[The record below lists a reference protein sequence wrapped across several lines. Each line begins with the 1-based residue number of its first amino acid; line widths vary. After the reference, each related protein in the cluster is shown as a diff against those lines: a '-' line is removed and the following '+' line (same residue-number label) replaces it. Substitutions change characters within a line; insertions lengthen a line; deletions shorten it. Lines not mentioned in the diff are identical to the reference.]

1 MAQAPQ
7 KRTPTPAPAE
17 STIDWMSR
25 LAREAF
31 PTINAVRTGI
41 AGQIAPNL
49 AKGDIARAAGNT
61 VGAAVMYPA
70 AAVTDTLAPVG
81 ELALKGVPRFVGG
94 LFGSN
99 GDTTVRAMPK
109 VTPTPET
116 VTATDPRQAVAQ
128 AMTIGRETKVPTAG
142 DAITSYIS
150 NFLQGGATARQAQM
164 LSGLAQT
171 AASSESVK
179 AQGSQKDQLFGKV
192 AAVADET
199 YKANNATID
208 ADVKSGNLTAAQGAI
223 EKAKATDAYFA
234 RLAGVLGFDPAKL
247 AQAQLLTENAED

>member
-31 PTINAVRTGI
+31 PSINAVRTGI
-41 AGQIAPNL
+41 AGQIAPNI
-49 AKGDIARAAGNT
+49 AKGELARAAGNT

-81 ELALKGVPRFVGG
+81 ELAVRGIPRFLGG
-94 LFGSN
+94 VFGSK
-99 GDTTVRAMPK
+99 GDTAVRAMPV
-109 VTPTPET
+109 VTPTPEK

-128 AMTIGRETKVPTAG
+128 AMTIGREAKVPTAG
-142 DAITSYIS
+142 EAITSYIA

-192 AAVADET
+192 AAVADAT
-199 YKANNATID
+199 YADTNAKIDEAVKAGTIT
-208 ADVKSGNLTAAQGAI
+208 ADQAVIGK
-223 EKAKATDAYFA
+223 EKATERYFTH
-234 RLAGVLGFDPAKL
+234 LAGVLGFDPAKL